1 MRLLYNFG
9 IKLFVLALKIA
20 SIRNNKAKR
29 WVEGRKGL
37 LKKIKKEQNPGE
49 KVIWVHCASLG
60 EFEQG
65 RPLIEE
71 IKRRFPERK
80 ILLTFFSPSGYEVQ
94 KNYQGVDYIYYL
106 PADTRRNA
114 RRFIKFCNPEIVFF
128 IKYEYWYNYLSILKK
143 KKIPTYFVS
152 TIFRKDQLFFKKRG
166 GWYRRMLKLVTH
178 FFLQNQESADL
189 LLSLKITNF
198 SVTGDTRFDRVAHI
212 LENVKPIPLVE
223 KFLNGQKAIIAGSS
237 WKAEEALLMQYY
249 RINPSHKLI
258 IVPHEVNEENTKRI
272 CQLFDNNIVVYSKFN
287 STYSPDKKV
296 MIVDQYGLLTSI
308 YQYGFLALIG
318 GGFGAGIHNVLE
330 AATFG
335 MPVIFG
341 PNHQKFKEAIDMT
354 ELHCA
359 FTVNNIE
366 DFNPLLTH
374 LLKNPALLV
383 ELSQKASGYVKANVG
398 ATNKI
403 LDTVFDK

>member
-9 IKLFVLALKIA
+9 IKLFILALKIA
-20 SIRNNKAKR
+20 SIRNYKAKR

-65 RPLIEE
+65 LPLIEE
-71 IKRRFPERK
+71 IRRRFPEKK
-80 ILLTFFSPSGYEVQ
+80 ILLSFFSPSGYEIQ

-114 RRFIKFCNPEIVFF
+114 RRFIKYCNPEIVFF

-166 GWYRRMLKLVTH
+166 GWYGKMLKLVTH

-189 LLSLKITNF
+189 LLSLKISNHT
-198 SVTGDTRFDRVAHI
+198 VTGDTRFDRVAHI
-212 LENVKPIPLVE
+212 LENVKPVPLVE
-223 KFLNGQKAIIAGSS
+223 KFLDGQKAIIAGSS

-258 IVPHEVNEENTKRI
+258 IVPHEVNEENTRRI

-287 STYSPDKKV
+287 STYSPNKKV

-318 GGFGAGIHNVLE
+318 GGFGDGIHNVLE

-383 ELSQKASGYVKANVG
+383 QLSQKASGYVKANVG

>member
-1 MRLLYNFG
+1 
-9 IKLFVLALKIA
+9 
-20 SIRNNKAKR
+20 
-29 WVEGRKGL
+29 
-37 LKKIKKEQNPGE
+37 
-49 KVIWVHCASLG
+49 
-60 EFEQG
+60 
-65 RPLIEE
+65 
-71 IKRRFPERK
+71 
-80 ILLTFFSPSGYEVQ
+80 
-94 KNYQGVDYIYYL
+94 
-106 PADTRRNA
+106 
-114 RRFIKFCNPEIVFF
+114 
-128 IKYEYWYNYLSILKK
+128 
-143 KKIPTYFVS
+143 
-152 TIFRKDQLFFKKRG
+152 
-166 GWYRRMLKLVTH
+166 MLKLVTH

-374 LLKNPALLV
+374 LLKNRTYWLNFR
-383 ELSQKASGYVKANVG
+383 KKHRG
-398 ATNKI
+398 T
-403 LDTVFDK
+403 